1 MRVLLA
7 TDFSSGA
14 AVASVWLTHASWPPG
29 TQVEV
34 LHVSPAQRAGVLGLL
49 WKART
54 AEANEQVSAAASLLA
69 RRLGGHVS
77 VMSSTRVGDPGT
89 AIVERAAEI
98 RADLVVLGSRG
109 RGHFAGHLVGSV
121 SAAVATNAS
130 CSVLVA
136 RREAVRSLLLA
147 DDGSGSAQA
156 AAQTLLAW
164 SFLAPIPT
172 AVTAIVDA
180 GTQPGPTPSST
191 APSAERRA
199 ADAVEQRVAE
209 FQAVGRMAIGRVVQG
224 DASVEILRAAR
235 TAGTDMIVVGV
246 GNDRGD
252 ERPLGRVARSVLWG
266 FRGSV
271 LIARADHA
279 ISEYPVDAGT
289 WSASAS
295 SVSQAS
301 H

>member
-29 TQVEV
+29 TQVEA
-34 LHVSPAQRAGVLGLL
+34 LHVSPAPRAGVLGL

-54 AEANEQVSAAASLLA
+54 AAADEQVSAAARVLA
-69 RRLGGHVS
+69 SRLGGHVS

-109 RGHFAGHLVGSV
+109 RGHFAGHLLGSV
-121 SAAVATNAS
+121 SAAVANNAS

-136 RREAVRSLLLA
+136 RREALRSLLLA
-147 DDGSGSAQA
+147 DDGSGSAQT

-164 SFLAPIPT
+164 SFLAPVPT
-172 AVTAIVDA
+172 AITAIVVA
-180 GTQPGPTPSST
+180 GTPPEPSPSSR

-209 FQAVGRMAIGRVVQG
+209 FQAVGRMAIGRVGQG

-246 GNDRGD
+246 GSSRWRDAP
-252 ERPLGRVARSVLWG
+252 PLGRVARSVLLG

-271 LIARADHA
+271 LIARANRS
-279 ISEYPVDAGT
+279 ISEHGVDAT
-289 WSASAS
+289 RSFDA
-295 SVSQAS
+295 
-301 H
+301 